1 MRLEHFGT
9 FIAALPLLL
18 SLTGCVSA
26 GLHVQS
32 EPAGADVYF
41 KSSEGTLTKI
51 GTTPLN
57 VDADR
62 LPPSRSAFQI
72 TLSKEGYLSE
82 NFVIPAAKLPQ
93 DTQISVSLREN
104 SKKSEDRLDHVAS
117 NVASIQQLIRNRDL
131 ERAEQTLQLMVTQYP
146 EVATFHE
153 LLGNVFYLKK
163 DLSQALSS
171 YRRAANLNP
180 KNIET
185 RNMIQR
191 LSQYQSGGEL

>member
-1 MRLEHFGT
+1 MKFKLFGS
-9 FIAALPLLL
+9 FITAL
-18 SLTGCVSA
+18 SLLMAAGCVSP

-32 EPAGADVYF
+32 QPTGADVYF

-51 GTTPLN
+51 GTTPLD
-57 VDADR
+57 VDAHR
-62 LPPSRSAFQI
+62 LPPSRNAFQL
-72 TLSKEGYLSE
+72 TLAKDGYLPE
-82 NFVIPAAKLPQ
+82 NFIVPAARLPQ

-104 SKKSEDRLDHVAS
+104 HKKSEDHLDHVAS
-117 NVASIQQLIRNRDL
+117 NVASIQQQIRNKEL
-131 ERAEQTLQLMVTQYP
+131 ERAEQTLQLMITQYP

-163 DLSQALSS
+163 DLAQALNA
-171 YRRAANLNP
+171 YKKAALLNP

-191 LSQYQSGGEL
+191 LGQFNAGGDL